1 VTLYI
6 ALTADCPRAS
16 GTLLTGA
23 RDRLVEDLR
32 QSPPSYHPSLRLKRH
47 QASGPG
53 VYELSFGDGGRALL
67 RFGYELREGVPH
79 VEWLAIG
86 SHRADLTAPGRDGMG
101 ALHALADSP
110 ALVGPCRW
118 AIRCVI

>member
-1 VTLYI
+1 MSPTFEARDAVY
-6 ALTADCPRAS
+6 RAYRR
-16 GTLLTGA
+16 LPARQRDAFDRA

-86 SHRADLTAPGRDGMG
+86 GHEIVD
-101 ALHALADSP
+101 
-110 ALVGPCRW
+110 
-118 AIRCVI
+118 